1 MRLEGDG
8 MIEGWSQDEDKDS
21 PRVEVVWVPEESKV
35 EARGYP
41 WDSHGPDVW
50 LLIPG

>member
-21 PRVEVVWVPEESKV
+21 PRVEMAWVPEGERS
-35 EARGYP
+35 GCQ
-41 WDSHGPDVW
+41 G
-50 LLIPG
+50 IPLG